1 MRYVWALFALAVLTV
16 IAILLSMSAPHAA
29 PPPQSAPL
37 GFPADAPA
45 PKAADAV
52 VMQKGFNALV
62 SFTGGGFEPATLS
75 IKKGQ
80 TIRFT
85 NNAAAT
91 LKLQSPTPLALPTQT
106 LPPRDYVEIT
116 FATAG
121 TYRLQDAATRTYVTV
136 TVK

>member
-1 MRYVWALFALAVLTV
+1 VLLALAVLTV

-37 GFPADAPA
+37 GFPKYAPA

-52 VMQKGFNALV
+52 VMQHGFDALV
-62 SFTGGGFEPATLS
+62 SFTGRGFEPSTIT
-75 IKKGQ
+75 IKNGQ

-91 LKLQSPTPLALPTQT
+91 LKLQSPTSLALPTQS
-106 LPPRDYVEIT
+106 LPPREYIEIT
-116 FATAG
+116 FATVG
-121 TYRLQDAATRTYVTV
+121 TYRLQDAATRTYVMV